1 MMEDRQL
8 LYLSQD
14 NVKAVGLGMAD
25 IIQVLEDAFREKE
38 EGRAEIPPKIG
49 VHPGRDSFAN
59 AMPAYIPKLHAMGC
73 KWVST
78 FPENRRTGLPNI
90 TGLIILNDPETGM
103 PICVMDGV
111 WITAKRTGA
120 ATALAARYLA
130 RPDSE
135 TVGILG
141 CGVQGRSNL
150 EALSVLFPIKR
161 VVAYDAKQENAQRYV
176 DEARQRYTFDAVVA
190 QEAREAV
197 SGCDLIVT
205 AGPILREPHAAIQRG
220 WMDRGAFASLV
231 DYDSYWHGQALQ
243 ECDKFCTDDT
253 AQFERYRSLGYFR
266 HAPSVYADLGQLA
279 AGKKAGRETPEER
292 TMACNLGL
300 ALDDMATAIVIY
312 QRAIERKIGAW
323 LSL

>member
-1 MMEDRQL
+1 
-8 LYLSQD
+8 
-14 NVKAVGLGMAD
+14 
-25 IIQVLEDAFREKE
+25 
-38 EGRAEIPPKIG
+38 
-49 VHPGRDSFAN
+49 
-59 AMPAYIPKLHAMGC
+59 MGC

-78 FPENRRTGLPNI
+78 FPENRAAGLPNI
-90 TGLIILNDPETGM
+90 SGLIVLNDPQTGR
-103 PICVMDGV
+103 PLAVMDGV

-130 RPDSE
+130 RADSE
-135 TVGILG
+135 TLGILG

-150 EALSVLFPIKR
+150 EALLVLFPIKR
-161 VVAYDAKQENAQRYV
+161 VVAYDHRQENARRFAE
-176 DEARQRYTFDAVVA
+176 EARRVYGIDAVVA
-190 QEAREAV
+190 EEPRQAV

-205 AGPILREPHAAIQRG
+205 AGPILREPHATIQKG

-266 HAPSVYADLGQLA
+266 HAPAVYADLGQLA
-279 AGKKAGRETPEER
+279 AGTKPGRQTPDER

-300 ALDDMATAIVIY
+300 ALDDMATAIVVY
-312 QRAIERKIGAW
+312 QRAVERSIGAW
-323 LSL
+323 LPL